1 MYVDESDD
9 EIEFDEDD
17 EDENF
22 DPYMKDLEEYELEMD
37 GLSLSSSQVTYIYVD
52 AYSSYIQYIT
62 IDCACWV
69 HILLAAIVHY
79 SWMVVLVYF
88 LM

>member
-37 GLSLSSSQVTYIYVD
+37 GLSLSSSQVTYI
-52 AYSSYIQYIT
+52 
-62 IDCACWV
+62 
-69 HILLAAIVHY
+69 
-79 SWMVVLVYF
+79 
-88 LM
+88 